1 MEQTHALNVIGPQL
15 RRRREEIGMTQEQLA
30 AKCQV
35 LGFDLTRGT
44 LAKIESRVRSVSDHE
59 IPFLAKALGVPME
72 LLFPKKLETL
82 HRKARNPN
90 GTARGR

>member
-1 MEQTHALNVIGPQL
+1 MEQTQALNVIGPQL
-15 RRRREEIGMTQEQLA
+15 RQQREAMGMTQDQLA

-59 IPFLAKALGVPME
+59 IPFLAKALNIPMVA
-72 LLFPKKLETL
+72 LFPKKLLPL
-82 HRKARNPN
+82 HRKPRNPH
-90 GTARGR
+90 GTKR

>member
-1 MEQTHALNVIGPQL
+1 MEQTQVLNVIGPQL
-15 RRRREEIGMTQEQLA
+15 RRRREELGLTQEHLA

-59 IPFLAKALGVPME
+59 IPFLARALNTPVE
-72 LLFPKKLETL
+72 TLFPKKLQSL
-82 HRKARNPN
+82 HRKPRNPG
-90 GTARGR
+90 GTRRA